1 MNRNFAIVIG
11 FGAFVVLIL
20 ALLLKKG
27 PTSISLGDVGSK
39 LSLPSL
45 GGADEATIKNAIGA
59 ALKPFDSMPT
69 PPAISKY
76 SVGVNP
82 LAAWDSYRNNLAAWL
97 ARNP

>member
-39 LSLPSL
+39 LTLPSL
-45 GGADEATIKNAIGA
+45 GGADEASIKSAIGD
-59 ALKPFDSMPT
+59 ALKSFDPKPT
-69 PPAISKY
+69 APTYAGT
-76 SVGVNP
+76 GV
-82 LAAWDSYRNNLAAWL
+82 ASYNGAFSAYQANLAAWN

>member
-1 MNRNFAIVIG
+1 MNRNFAIVLG

-27 PTSISLGDVGSK
+27 PTSYQLGDIGSK

-45 GGADEATIKNAIGA
+45 GGADEATIKSAIGQTLK
-59 ALKPFDSMPT
+59 ALDPKPT
-69 PPAISKY
+69 PPVYNGTGTAGAATQLGAY
-76 SVGVNP
+76 QTA
-82 LAAWDSYRNNLAAWL
+82 LAAWN